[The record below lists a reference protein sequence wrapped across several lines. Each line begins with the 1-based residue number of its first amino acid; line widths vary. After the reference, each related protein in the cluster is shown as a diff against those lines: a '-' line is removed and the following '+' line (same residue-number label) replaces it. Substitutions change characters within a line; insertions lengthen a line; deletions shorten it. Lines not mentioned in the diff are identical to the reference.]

1 MATGTPA
8 DDPKEVLDFRF
19 RSIRKVRLHDENAV
33 GEIPRQPT
41 QKVAVANTLGRIFV
55 GKNEMICNIFIYCF
69 F

>member
-8 DDPKEVLDFRF
+8 DDPKEVLDFKF

-55 GKNEMICNIFIYCF
+55 GKI
-69 F
+69 